1 MIYRKSPEELDKMR
15 RSGKILASCLDRLEE
30 MIEPGVSTADL
41 DQAFAQM
48 LAEAGADASFK
59 GYRGFPASICA
70 SPNEV
75 IVHGIPGPDPMEE
88 GDIVS
93 IDLGV
98 FYEGF
103 HTDSA
108 WTFPVGKVAPD
119 TQRLLDVTRSSLE
132 AAIKQCEVGNRVGDI
147 GYAVEQVVEPQG
159 FSLVQ
164 EYAGH
169 GVGRSLHEEPW
180 VPNYGPPGRRE
191 RLAVGMTMAIEP
203 MVNLGGPE
211 TKTLDDGWT
220 VVTAD
225 GSLSAHF
232 EHTVAIT
239 EEGPEVLTFRPG
251 A

>member
-1 MIYRKSPEELDKMR
+1 MIYRKSAEELDKMR
-15 RSGKILASCLDRLEE
+15 RGGKILAASLSRLRD
-30 MIEPGVSTADL
+30 MIEPGVSTAAL
-41 DQAFAQM
+41 DQAFAAM
-48 LAEAGADASFK
+48 LVTAGAEASFK

-70 SPNEV
+70 SPNHV
-75 IVHGIPGPDPMEE
+75 IVHGIPGPTRLEE

-93 IDLGV
+93 LDLGV

-108 WTFPVGKVAPD
+108 WTFPVGKVEPE
-119 TQRLLDVTRSSLE
+119 TTRLLDTARSSLE
-132 AAIKQCEVGNRVGDI
+132 AAVKQCEVGKRVGDI
-147 GYAVEQVVEPQG
+147 GYAVEQVVEPAG
-159 FSLVQ
+159 FTLVQ

-169 GVGRSLHEEPW
+169 GLGRSLHEEPW

-191 RLAVGMTMAIEP
+191 RLAAGMTLAIEP
-203 MVNLGGPE
+203 MVNAGGPE
-211 TKTLDDGWT
+211 TKTLEDGWT

-239 EEGPEVLTFRPG
+239 EDGPEVLTFRPD